1 MRIECDSD
9 AYQMY
14 DTLHQMGIEYESDTN
29 QMYDSFHARFNDRR
43 DMVMDECMPCSARVI
58 LQHVEMLRV
67 NTTVS

>member
-14 DTLHQMGIEYESDTN
+14 DTLHLIGIEYESDTN

-43 DMVMDECMPCSARVI
+43 DMVMDEIHA
-58 LQHVEMLRV
+58 MLR
-67 NTTVS
+67 TSDKSTC